1 MQSPGTQP
9 ASATP
14 PASTA
19 VPHLSLSAL
28 FLRFLRF
35 GFLAWGGP
43 VAQIAMIRHELV
55 DQEGWISSDRFNRV
69 LAVYQVLPGPEA
81 TELACFFGMLSR
93 GRAGAV
99 LAGLGFVLPGFL
111 MMFLL
116 SWVYL
121 TYGLQYAAVVA
132 IFAGI
137 QPAVAA
143 LVFRAVHRIGEHALP
158 SAPMLGIAVGSAIAT
173 VLGVNFVVT
182 LLWAGLT
189 CILVRARLNWSAV
202 ALALVSAGAAA
213 LWLYSTNTAPP
224 AIAAGPA
231 IVEHAGTA
239 TIPESFITG
248 LRGGLLTFGG
258 AYTAIP
264 FIQRDAVA
272 VGGWLTNAQFID
284 GLALSG
290 ILPAPLVIFSTFV
303 GYLAAGPWGAVAM
316 TFGMFLPAFSFTLI
330 GHDLIERATNTKN
343 LHNLLDGIAAG
354 VVGLIAI
361 TALGLLKVAVTT
373 PHTAAIFTLALGALY
388 LFKGRLLVPLVVAT
402 AGVAGYILGS

>member
-1 MQSPGTQP
+1 MQPPAPQP
-9 ASATP
+9 AISA
-14 PASTA
+14 PAVPTA
-19 VPHLSLSAL
+19 VPRLSLPAL

-55 DQEGWISSDRFNRV
+55 DQERWITSDRFNRA

-81 TELACFFGMLSR
+81 TELACYFGMLSR
-93 GRAGAV
+93 GRVGAI
-99 LAGLGFVLPGFL
+99 LAGLGFILPGFL

-116 SWVYL
+116 SWVYVEH
-121 TYGLQYAAVVA
+121 GIKYAAFAA

-158 SAPMLGIAVGSAIAT
+158 SPAMLGIAVGSALAT
-173 VLGVNFVVT
+173 VLGVNFLIT
-182 LLWAGLT
+182 LIWAGFA
-189 CILVRARLNWSAV
+189 CVLVRTRPAWAAIAFTIVASA
-202 ALALVSAGAAA
+202 ALAA
-213 LWLYSTNTAPP
+213 WLYSTNGTPP
-224 AIAAGPA
+224 PIAAGPLIA
-231 IVEHAGTA
+231 EHAGAA
-239 TIPESFITG
+239 TLPQAFITG

-264 FIQRDAVA
+264 FIQRDAVT
-272 VGGWLTNAQFID
+272 VGGWLTNAQFLD

-303 GYLAAGPWGAVAM
+303 GYLAAGPLGSLAM
-316 TFGMFLPAFSFTLI
+316 TLGMFLPAFSFTLI
-330 GHDLIERATNTKN
+330 GHDLIERATDNKN
-343 LHNLLDGIAAG
+343 LHALLDGIAAG

-361 TALGLLKVAVTT
+361 TALGLLKVAITT

-388 LFKGRLLVPLVVAT
+388 IFKGKLLIPLVIT
-402 AGVAGYILGS
+402 AAGLAGYILRS

>member
-1 MQSPGTQP
+1 MNPSVDQGTK
-9 ASATP
+9 AAE
-14 PASTA
+14 AG
-19 VPHLSLSAL
+19 VPHLSLGSL

-55 DQEGWISSDRFNRV
+55 DQERWISSERFNRA

-81 TELACFFGMLSR
+81 TELACYFGMLSR
-93 GRAGAV
+93 GRIGSV

-116 SWVYL
+116 SWVYVE
-121 TYGLQYAAVVA
+121 YGIKYAAFAAV
-132 IFAGI
+132 FAGI

-143 LVFRAVHRIGEHALP
+143 LVFRAVHKIGEHALP
-158 SAPMLGIAVGSAIAT
+158 SPAMLGIAVGSAIAT
-173 VLGVNFVVT
+173 VLGVNFLVA
-182 LLWAGLT
+182 LLWAGVT
-189 CILVRARLNWSAV
+189 CILIRARLNAVVAALTILSAV
-202 ALALVSAGAAA
+202 AVGT
-213 LWLYSTNTAPP
+213 WLYSSNGTPP
-224 AIAAGPA
+224 PIAAGPA
-231 IVEHAGTA
+231 IAEHAGDA
-239 TIPESFITG
+239 TIPDTFVTG

-272 VGGWLTNAQFID
+272 VGGWLTNAQFLD
-284 GLALSG
+284 GLALGG

-303 GYLAAGPWGAVAM
+303 GYLAAGPWGALAM

-330 GHDLIERATNTKN
+330 GHDLIERATNNKN
-343 LHNLLDGIAAG
+343 LHAFLDGIAAG

-373 PHTAAIFTLALGALY
+373 PHAAAIFAASLGALY
-388 LFKGRLLVPLVVAT
+388 VFKGKLLIPLVIGA
-402 AGVAGYILGS
+402 AGLAGYILGS